1 MGNGERVDRVQTSPA
16 DSERELAAL
25 RELLGQLQARLA
37 EEQAALVTIR
47 AALEASRADLRG
59 VHASLSWRLTGPLRA
74 VRDFVGGLA
83 PFLREMRG
91 FPRRARY
98 TLTTRG
104 AAALLA
110 DVTSELAA
118 RLRRGTLAA
127 APPSQPAAVA
137 AARVPYAARGAE
149 AARGEFLVFLNND
162 TFVSQGW
169 LAQLLEPFGSSGD
182 GEVGLVGA
190 KLIYPDG
197 RLQEA
202 GGIVFADGSGW
213 NYGRGDDPG
222 NPKYEFRCDAH
233 YCSGACIAIRPQL
246 FRELGGF
253 DQRYAPMYYEDV
265 DLAFAV
271 RAAGRRVVYQP
282 TCLIVHFE
290 GGTAGTDIGSGAKRY
305 QRLNQEKFTV
315 KWAEA
320 LAAQPSPESD
330 PDVAR
335 YRPTGPHV
343 LIIDAHTP
351 RTDHDAGS
359 VRMSYVCQILR
370 RLDCHVTFLPE
381 NRAQD
386 GDYTRALQAAGV
398 EALYHPYLLSVER
411 HLQEFGGRYQA
422 VIMSRVDVASQVI
435 DAVRQHCPRAR
446 RVFDTV
452 DLHFLREARR
462 ADVTGERR
470 AAHAEQ
476 LKAQELAVARACNVT
491 LGGSSAERDLLAREA
506 PDVSVDVLSLI
517 VTADLTE
524 TPFAERSG
532 ILFIGNFQHPPNCDA
547 LEDYLRNIHP
557 AVRERLPHVVFTVI
571 GAHVPP
577 HLERVADHGV
587 RFAGQVADIR
597 PYFAAAR
604 LSVAPLR
611 YGAGIKGKINTSLAF
626 GVPVVTTTVGAE
638 GMALKDAEDIL
649 IADAPEAFA
658 DAVVALHSDK
668 KLWTR
673 LSGNGLLAVTSQFSV
688 AAAERT
694 LARVVGLRGDSDGTT
709 RQSRL

>member
-74 VRDFVGGLA
+74 VRDFVGGRA
-83 PFLREMRG
+83 PFLREMRV

-137 AARVPYAARGAE
+137 AARVPYAARGDEAERGRLHLVLAAQPRASIVIPAVNGFARTYACLASILERTGDVPYEVMVVADAPADGTRHLERVVTGVRVVQNAANCGFIEACNRGAE

-222 NPKYEFRCDAH
+222 NPKYQFRCDAH
-233 YCSGACIAIRPQL
+233 YCSGACIAIRREL

-305 QRLNQEKFTV
+305 QRLNQQKFV
-315 KWAEA
+315 AKWAKA
-320 LAAQPSPESD
+320 LAAQPPPDAD

-343 LIIDAHTP
+343 LII
-351 RTDHDAGS
+351 
-359 VRMSYVCQILR
+359 
-370 RLDCHVTFLPE
+370 
-381 NRAQD
+381 
-386 GDYTRALQAAGV
+386 
-398 EALYHPYLLSVER
+398 
-411 HLQEFGGRYQA
+411 
-422 VIMSRVDVASQVI
+422 
-435 DAVRQHCPRAR
+435 
-446 RVFDTV
+446 
-452 DLHFLREARR
+452 
-462 ADVTGERR
+462 
-470 AAHAEQ
+470 
-476 LKAQELAVARACNVT
+476 
-491 LGGSSAERDLLAREA
+491 
-506 PDVSVDVLSLI
+506 
-517 VTADLTE
+517 
-524 TPFAERSG
+524 
-532 ILFIGNFQHPPNCDA
+532 
-547 LEDYLRNIHP
+547 
-557 AVRERLPHVVFTVI
+557 
-571 GAHVPP
+571 
-577 HLERVADHGV
+577 
-587 RFAGQVADIR
+587 
-597 PYFAAAR
+597 
-604 LSVAPLR
+604 
-611 YGAGIKGKINTSLAF
+611 
-626 GVPVVTTTVGAE
+626 
-638 GMALKDAEDIL
+638 
-649 IADAPEAFA
+649 
-658 DAVVALHSDK
+658 
-668 KLWTR
+668 
-673 LSGNGLLAVTSQFSV
+673 
-688 AAAERT
+688 
-694 LARVVGLRGDSDGTT
+694 
-709 RQSRL
+709 